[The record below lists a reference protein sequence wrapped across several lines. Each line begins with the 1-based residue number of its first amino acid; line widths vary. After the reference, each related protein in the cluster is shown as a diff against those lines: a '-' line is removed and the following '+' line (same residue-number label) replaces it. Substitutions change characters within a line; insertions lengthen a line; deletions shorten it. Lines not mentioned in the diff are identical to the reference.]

1 MCVFR
6 DYLAGHDYCCVL
18 VVCWAVGGAPSRAR
32 ALTARW
38 RGVSRTRTPRWY
50 VADAFRAHCGNAS
63 VAPARRHAA
72 RWAGPR
78 RACRMGGPPAN
89 SWPAPLWAGDARAAS
104 GGHLEATGPP
114 AEAHAPRG
122 AVSVLS
128 VPAFRFAR
136 VRHDGPCGASDTGA
150 HPAARPRTTAGRG
163 KKAER
168 SARHAATVAVLNRY
182 DAFFAITAAARVL
195 SLDTASPAP
204 LALPRTGVPWTEMGW
219 CDGPAGAASDSR
231 RLCTALS
238 LALCL
243 ASRPSQL

>member
-78 RACRMGGPPAN
+78 RACRMGGPPAT

-104 GGHLEATGPP
+104 GRATWKQLGRPRKR
-114 AEAHAPRG
+114 APR
-122 AVSVLS
+122 AARCLFCLFRRFVS
-128 VPAFRFAR
+128 
-136 VRHDGPCGASDTGA
+136 HASDMMVHA
-150 HPAARPRTTAGRG
+150 VRAIAERIPRTRARRPHGRRRG
-163 KKAER
+163 RESLKVGAPR
-168 SARHAATVAVLNRY
+168 RH
-182 DAFFAITAAARVL
+182 
-195 SLDTASPAP
+195 
-204 LALPRTGVPWTEMGW
+204 
-219 CDGPAGAASDSR
+219 SR
-231 RLCTALS
+231 CA
-238 LALCL
+238 
-243 ASRPSQL
+243 